1 MGRFVTV
8 VRMSAKSLVPSLL
21 LCTLALGA
29 FSLAEAKVVRTE
41 KFVKPDIKEQFC
53 GANIDYRYCKCAFHG
68 EMCDDVGM
76 KRGQANYY
84 LNFKYNA
91 HVAYLRA
98 LFRSGCADKRGV
110 FEDDACLYMEET
122 KESLS
127 EKEERCFPKDFAAN
141 WKKYSDIDDAIPEG
155 ERSYEAKEY
164 AAALATM
171 KQNAEARALIARD
184 MEIDRLAR
192 LELRAYKAA
201 LVGNIKANLLK
212 AFWRLAWVT
221 YDTAAGA
228 SLPHKDFVQGAASTG
243 KTFAKL
249 FDELE
254 DAGDALTHLGAL
266 LSVARSVTPGDSK
279 VAINT
284 DSTAG
289 KFKSLGL
296 TTAIATLENAADHG
310 GAAQVGVLVFGEI
323 VGIPMPPK
331 ADITPEEIEI
341 LRTQHLTNKAA
352 DDILQES
359 YRENSARRRALTALE
374 GEFAAQ
380 KVKALEWEAKEKARV
395 NDEIMNSCK

>member
-1 MGRFVTV
+1 MLTRVVTAILTL
-8 VRMSAKSLVPSLL
+8 SALFFGA
-21 LCTLALGA
+21 ALIA
-29 FSLAEAKVVRTE
+29 DAKVVRTE
-41 KFVKPDIKEQFC
+41 EFTKPDIKEQFC
-53 GANIDYRYCKCAFHG
+53 GGNIDYRYCKCAFHG
-68 EMCDDVGM
+68 DMCDDVGM
-76 KRGQANYY
+76 KRGQADYY
-84 LNFKYNA
+84 LHFKYNA

-98 LFRSGCADKRGV
+98 LFRMGCEGKGGIFD
-110 FEDDACLYMEET
+110 DDACLYTE
-122 KESLS
+122 
-127 EKEERCFPKDFAAN
+127 EERGSRSDKDEKCLPKDFSTN

-164 AAALATM
+164 AATLAAM
-171 KQNAEARALIARD
+171 KENAEMRAIIARD

-192 LELRAYKAA
+192 LELRAYKSA
-201 LVGNIKANLLK
+201 LVGNIKTNLLK

-221 YDTAAGA
+221 YDTTAGA

-254 DAGDALTHLGAL
+254 DAGDALTHVGAL

-279 VAINT
+279 LAINT
-284 DSTAG
+284 DTTAG

-296 TTAIATLENAADHG
+296 TTAIATLENAADAG
-310 GAAQVGVLVFGEI
+310 GAAQVGVAVFGEI
-323 VGIPMPPK
+323 TGIPMPPK
-331 ADITPEEIEI
+331 ADITPEEVEI

-359 YRENSARRRALTALE
+359 YRENSERRRALLTLE

-380 KVKALEWEAKEKARV
+380 KVRALEWEAKEKARV